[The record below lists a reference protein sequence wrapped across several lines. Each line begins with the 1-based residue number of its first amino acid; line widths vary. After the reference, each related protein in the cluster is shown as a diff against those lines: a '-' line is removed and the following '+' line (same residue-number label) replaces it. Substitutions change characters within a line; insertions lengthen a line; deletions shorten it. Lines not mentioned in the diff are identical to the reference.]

1 MTNAEI
7 VEYYMNDDN
16 GGNLIQKCVDYQFK
30 KLAKV
35 EPGKWQYKDDF
46 YDDLVILLL
55 EYNHDKLLNAHE
67 NGHMNALIT
76 RIIQN
81 NIYSKSSKFYAT
93 YLKFNNITN
102 DLDDLLDDDT
112 DDDKE

>member
-16 GGNLIQKCVDYQFK
+16 GGNLLKKCVDCQFS
-30 KLAKV
+30 KLAKT
-35 EPGKWQYKDDF
+35 EPWKYQYKDDF
-46 YDDLVILLL
+46 YSDLVILLL
-55 EYNHDKLLNAHE
+55 EYNHEKLLNAHE

-81 NIYSKSSKFYAT
+81 NIYSSSSKFYTT
-93 YLKFNNITN
+93 YLKFDLMSN
-102 DLDDLLDDDT
+102 DLEDLQDDNI
-112 DDDKE
+112 EEE

>member
-16 GGNLIQKCVDYQFK
+16 GGNLPRKCVDCQFK
-30 KLAKV
+30 KLAKS
-35 EPGKWQYKDDF
+35 EPWKYQYKEDF
-46 YDDLVILLL
+46 YDDLIVYLLTYDN
-55 EYNHDKLLNAHE
+55 EKLNNAHE

-81 NIYSKSSKFYAT
+81 QIYSSSSKFFT
-93 YLKFNNITN
+93 QYLRFSLKSN
-102 DLDDLLDDDT
+102 DLDDLIDEE
-112 DDDKE
+112 DKE